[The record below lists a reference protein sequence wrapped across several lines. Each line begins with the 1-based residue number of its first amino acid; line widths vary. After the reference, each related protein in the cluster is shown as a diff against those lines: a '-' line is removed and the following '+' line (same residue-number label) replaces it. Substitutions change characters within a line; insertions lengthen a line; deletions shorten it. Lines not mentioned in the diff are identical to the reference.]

1 MKSRFPDLVLV
12 LVTLVWG
19 CTFAMTQAGLKESSP
34 FAFVMLRFAVAAI
47 VLGTCLIKKLR
58 SITSAELLAGLG
70 VGSVV
75 FAAYALQTLGLQH
88 TTSSKSAF
96 ITASYVPLVPILQWT
111 LFRRRP
117 TAMAMIGGTTS
128 FLGLILLAS
137 GDGLTLQLGLGE
149 WLTMGCAVASALQI
163 ILIGRYAPTSDPI
176 RISAIQIATV
186 AALAGLAMP
195 FNGEVIPP
203 IGPSLLL
210 IVLAMGILGT
220 AVVIGAM
227 NWAQKTVPPMRATLI
242 YALEPVW
249 AGLLGLLLGESFTT
263 AAAIGSGL
271 ILVGIVLAEL
281 RIKGSK
287 PAYS

>member
-1 MKSRFPDLVLV
+1 
-12 LVTLVWG
+12 
-19 CTFAMTQAGLKESSP
+19 
-34 FAFVMLRFAVAAI
+34 
-47 VLGTCLIKKLR
+47 
-58 SITSAELLAGLG
+58 
-70 VGSVV
+70 
-75 FAAYALQTLGLQH
+75 
-88 TTSSKSAF
+88 
-96 ITASYVPLVPILQWT
+96 
-111 LFRRRP
+111 
-117 TAMAMIGGTTS
+117 
-128 FLGLILLAS
+128 
-137 GDGLTLQLGLGE
+137 
-149 WLTMGCAVASALQI
+149 
-163 ILIGRYAPTSDPI
+163 
-176 RISAIQIATV
+176 
-186 AALAGLAMP
+186 MP